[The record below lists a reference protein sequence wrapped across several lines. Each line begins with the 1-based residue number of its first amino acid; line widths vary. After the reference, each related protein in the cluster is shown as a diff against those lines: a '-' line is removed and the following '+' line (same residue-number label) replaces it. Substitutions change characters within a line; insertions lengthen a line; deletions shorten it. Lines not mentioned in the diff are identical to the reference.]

1 MSLRLVAVLAF
12 AVLLALS
19 NGPAGAV
26 TLTGVIRDFC
36 APSIAGTCTQLSDF
50 EGAITGVVQNM
61 VDPTLTG
68 GLPTPGPNIA
78 AGASSDDNFAKW
90 FVNSPGFNLSTPF
103 QLDL

>member
-1 MSLRLVAVLAF
+1 MSIRLVAVLAF

-68 GLPTPGPNIA
+68 GLPTPGPTSRPA
-78 AGASSDDNFAKW
+78 LPLTRTLPSGSSTRPAS
-90 FVNSPGFNLSTPF
+90 T
-103 QLDL
+103 